1 MKKRIL
7 LIEDNDELRENTA
20 EIIELANYEVLTAPN
35 GKVGLEIAL
44 DNKVDLIVCDI
55 MMPVLDGYGVLH
67 SLQKNE
73 STRNI
78 PFIFLSAKSEK
89 DDWRKGMELGAD
101 DYVTK
106 PFTGSELLV
115 AIDRRLEKR
124 DLLRQDLT
132 QDKSESAGYVNQI
145 DGTNALENIIN
156 ENVNYFKKKEV
167 IYREGNKAKSLY
179 FIQKGK
185 VKTFKTNEE
194 GKELVMDILGE
205 GDYFGYLSILGE
217 SIYTET
223 AESMEDAEIS
233 EIPLIEFNRIL
244 QSDNQL
250 LEKFIRILSK
260 NVIEKENH
268 LLSIAYNSLRKKVA
282 EALLICSE
290 KFNPHATPSF
300 SLNVSREN
308 LASIAGTATES
319 TIRTLSDFKEEKLI
333 EIKEGKIIIQD
344 EKRLRR
350 LVN

>member
-1 MKKRIL
+1 MKRKIL

-20 EIIELANYEVLTAPN
+20 EIIQLANYEVITAPD
-35 GKVGLEIAL
+35 GKKGLELAL
-44 DNKVDLIVCDI
+44 QTSVDLIVCDI

-67 SLQKNE
+67 ALQKNE

-78 PFIFLSAKSEK
+78 PFVFLSAKSEK
-89 DDWRKGMELGAD
+89 DDWRKGMALGAD

-106 PFTGSELLV
+106 PFTGTELLM

-124 DLLRQDLT
+124 DLLRQDFS
-132 QDKSESAGYVNQI
+132 QESIDMPRSSDIHSVKVSLDEVFKENANQ
-145 DGTNALENIIN
+145 
-156 ENVNYFKKKEV
+156 FKKKEI
-167 IYREGNKAKSLY
+167 IYREGNKAKSLF

-185 VKTFKTNEE
+185 VKTYKTNED

-205 GDYFGYLSILGE
+205 GDYLGYLSVLGE
-217 SIYTET
+217 NNYSET
-223 AESMEDAEIS
+223 AETMEES
-233 EIPLIEFNRIL
+233 EICEMPLADFNRIL
-244 QSDNQL
+244 QSDTQL
-250 LEKFIRILSK
+250 LEKFIRMLSK

-282 EALLICSE
+282 EALLMYSE
-290 KFNPHATPSF
+290 KFNPNAEPNFT
-300 SLNVSREN
+300 LNLSREN

-333 EIKEGKIIIQD
+333 EIKEGKIILLDMKKLKQ
-344 EKRLRR
+344 